1 MQCACGVHA
10 HAFAC
15 GMHAAAAVNMQCY
28 CDNRQILTSC
38 FHTCLR
44 ARAIAALLGRGGGVA
59 AVEEEEEGSAIRR
72 RRRI

>member
-1 MQCACGVHA
+1 MHTRLHAVCMQRQQLD
-10 HAFAC
+10 
-15 GMHAAAAVNMQCY
+15 MQCY

-59 AVEEEEEGSAIRR
+59 AAEEEEEGSAIRR

>member
-1 MQCACGVHA
+1 
-10 HAFAC
+10 
-15 GMHAAAAVNMQCY
+15 MHAAAAVDVQCY

-59 AVEEEEEGSAIRR
+59 AAEEEEEEGSAIRR